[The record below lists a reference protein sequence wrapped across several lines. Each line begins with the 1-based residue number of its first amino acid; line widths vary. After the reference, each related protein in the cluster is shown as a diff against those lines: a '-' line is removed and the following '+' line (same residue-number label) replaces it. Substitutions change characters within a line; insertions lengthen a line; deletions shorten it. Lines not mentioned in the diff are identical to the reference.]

1 MTSTRPDALVTAQPE
16 VPSAAAQHDVTSVAS
31 LDRRRHGLDVLSRI
45 DGEAGT
51 SVIDALAGISP
62 ALGHHVAAFAFG
74 DIYDRPGLDPRSRQL
89 VTIGVLTALGGCEPQ
104 LKVHVGAALNVG
116 LTPDE
121 IVEAMLHATVYAGFP
136 RALNATFAAKE
147 VFEAR
152 GIPMPPTG
160 DHA

>member
-1 MTSTRPDALVTAQPE
+1 MSET
-16 VPSAAAQHDVTSVAS
+16 QHDIESRANVE
-31 LDRRRHGLDVLSRI
+31 RRNRGLDVLREI
-45 DGEAGT
+45 DGDAGVK
-51 SVIDALAGISP
+51 VIDSLAGLSP

-74 DIYDRPGLDPRSRQL
+74 DIYSRPGLDARSRQL

-116 LTPDE
+116 LTADE

-147 VFEAR
+147 VFESR
-152 GIPMPPTG
+152 GIRPSS
-160 DHA
+160 

>member
-1 MTSTRPDALVTAQPE
+1 MST
-16 VPSAAAQHDVTSVAS
+16 AQHDVTSTAN
-31 LDRRRHGLDVLSRI
+31 LNRRDHGLDVLAKI
-45 DGEAGT
+45 DGHAGT
-51 SVIDALAGISP
+51 SVIDSLTDVSP

-74 DIYDRPGLDPRSRQL
+74 DIYDRPGLDARSRQL

-121 IVEAMLHATVYAGFP
+121 IVEAMLHAAVYAGFP

-147 VFEAR
+147 IFESR
-152 GIPMPPTG
+152 GVRPSS
-160 DHA
+160 AAASSR